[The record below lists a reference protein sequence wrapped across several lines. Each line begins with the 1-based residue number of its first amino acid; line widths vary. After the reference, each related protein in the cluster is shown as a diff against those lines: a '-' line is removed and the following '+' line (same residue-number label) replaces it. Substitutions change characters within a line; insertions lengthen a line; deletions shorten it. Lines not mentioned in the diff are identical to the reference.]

1 MTVRE
6 LIENIEL
13 PRYRNHFKN
22 GETKNGNYERVKVSY
37 LPHSPK
43 ADELPFYEFID
54 LNTLI
59 ENNSPLL
66 DEQVECISPYI
77 ASAYHSRATA
87 GLTIELK
94 RREV

>member
-6 LIENIEL
+6 LIDNIGL
-13 PRYRNHFKN
+13 PQYNNHFKN
-22 GETKNGNYERVKVSY
+22 GKAKNGNYERVQVSY
-37 LPHSPK
+37 LPHCPK
-43 ADELPFYEFID
+43 ANELPFYEFID

-87 GLTIELK
+87 GLTIQLK